1 MSKTTIDGRELVRGI
16 AISKAWVLEEN
27 QSVFETRLNLEA
39 VDTRI
44 ERFQFALHETQIEL
58 MKIRNYTEDRIGK
71 QQAAIFDAHMMV
83 IDDPVFVQAIESRIQ
98 SGIDPVEALDDWR
111 KSSQTKL
118 SHMNDYLKVRSADVD
133 DITIRIARHLVGT
146 RTFDATQVDEEII
159 FVAEKLTPSFIASLN
174 PEFVKGIIVA
184 EASPFSHATMLAQA
198 MGIPLMQVD
207 RPGFS
212 RIKHGASVII
222 DTEASLVIVNPD
234 ADNIRA
240 FEIRRDAYLK
250 SLETLQSLKDKDTRT
265 QDNVAINLMMNVNEL
280 SALKHYEEV
289 GAEGI
294 GLVRSEFLFNGDKD
308 LSKEE
313 TQVDLYRSIL
323 KSVPENDSV
332 TIRMLDYGGDKQM
345 MLDDEVENNPFLG
358 TRGMRYLFKHI
369 DLLLTQLRALFR
381 ASMQGNL
388 QILFPF
394 VTTVDELKDI
404 LRIVDQVKTELK
416 EEAHPFDDDVKIG
429 VMIETP
435 GAALMAGEF
444 SDMCDFLSVGT
455 NDLAQYMFAADRTNA
470 NVAKY
475 NDAANPAMLKIIKHV
490 VEQGKNADTPVC
502 VCGDIARDALM
513 IPLLIGLGVR
523 NLSMD
528 HTHIL
533 KSRQQISRLS
543 VTSVEKLAQHAV
555 ECTGGE
561 QVRLLVKDFINHL

>member
-1 MSKTTIDGRELVRGI
+1 MSKISIDGRELVRGI

-27 QSVFETRLNLEA
+27 QSVFETRLNLKA
-39 VDTRI
+39 VDKRI
-44 ERFQFALHETQIEL
+44 ERFQFALRQTQIEL
-58 MKIRNYTEDRIGK
+58 MKIRNYTEDRVGAT
-71 QQAAIFDAHMMV
+71 QAAIFDSHMMV
-83 IDDPVFVQAIESRIQ
+83 IDDPMFVEAIESRIK
-98 SGIDPVEALDDWR
+98 SGMDPVEALDDWR
-111 KSSQTKL
+111 KSSQDKL
-118 SHMNDYLKVRSADVD
+118 SHMNDYLKVRSADVY
-133 DITIRIARHLVGT
+133 DITLRIARHIVGA

-184 EASPFSHATMLAQA
+184 EASPFAHATMLSQA
-198 MGIPLMQVD
+198 MGLPLMQVD
-207 RPGFS
+207 RPEFS

-250 SLETLQSLKDKDTRT
+250 SLETLQSLKDKETRT
-265 QDNVAINLMMNVNEL
+265 QDNVDINLMMNVNEQ

-294 GLVRSEFLFNGDKD
+294 GLVRTEFLFNGDEG
-308 LSKEE
+308 LSNEE
-313 TQVDLYRSIL
+313 TQVDRYRSIL
-323 KSVPENDSV
+323 KSVPENDIL
-332 TIRMLDYGGDKQM
+332 TIRVLDYGGDKR
-345 MLDDEVENNPFLG
+345 LIHDDEVEENPFLG

-369 DLLLTQLRALFR
+369 DLLMTQLRALFR
-381 ASMQGNL
+381 ASVHGNL

-394 VTTVDELKDI
+394 VTTVDEVKDI

-435 GAALMAGEF
+435 GAALMAKEF
-444 SDMCDFLSVGT
+444 AEMCDFLSVGT
-455 NDLAQYMFAADRTNA
+455 NDLSQYMFAADRTNA
-470 NVAKY
+470 RVAKY

-490 VEQGKNADTPVC
+490 LEQGKNADTPVC
-502 VCGDIARDALM
+502 VCGDVASNTLM
-513 IPLLIGLGVR
+513 IPILVGLGVR
-523 NLSMD
+523 HLSMD
-528 HTHIL
+528 HTYIL
-533 KSRQQISRLS
+533 KSRQLISRVS

-561 QVRLLVKDFINHL
+561 QVRLIVKDFINHL